1 MNITSEQALAILN
14 SEKRLILDG
23 DTGMLVSISGGF
35 DGRDQL
41 SYYDPAGE
49 AEGEGHDV
57 IVVTGEELETCQW
70 SLSENGQWI
79 TARNWAT
86 ATNDDGTIW
95 EGRVFITPSNLNEV
109 LSL

>member
-79 TARNWAT
+79 TAA
-86 ATNDDGTIW
+86 NDDRTIW
-95 EGRVFITPSNLNEV
+95 DGRVFITPSNPNEV